1 MPLRIVENDITKI
14 SCDAI
19 VNAANS
25 ALRPGGGVDGAI
37 HRAAGPGLYE
47 ECRKLDGCPTGEA
60 RLTGGYDL
68 PGKYVIHTAGP
79 VWQGGG
85 FGEEALLRSCY
96 RSALAIAK
104 DLSLESIAFPLISA
118 GVYRYPKAEAL
129 RIAVEE
135 IASFER
141 ENDILVFLV
150 IYDRSSFDIGSELFD
165 SLASF
170 IDSNYRPEAPL
181 ASRPALPADQP
192 LPDIPGAERA
202 EKRKKEKPAP
212 RGTAKK
218 ESAGKTAYA
227 TPSCGK
233 TDILSETISPF
244 RSDNPPSAQAR
255 NAEGSLEAALAQ
267 IDESFSEML
276 LRKIDEKQMTDVECY
291 KKANIDRK
299 LFSKIRGDRLYRPSK
314 PTAIAFAVALELP
327 LPEAKEMLM
336 KAGYALSRSSRFDI
350 IIEYFISKGNYDI
363 NEINEAL
370 FAFDQ
375 VLLGA

>member
-60 RLTGGYDL
+60 RLTGGYRL
-68 PGKYVIHTAGP
+68 PAKYVIHTAGP

-104 DLSLESIAFPLISA
+104 DLAIESIAFPLISA

-135 IASFER
+135 IASFDR

-150 IYDRSSFDIGSELFD
+150 IYDRSSFDIGSELSD
-165 SLASF
+165 SIAAF
-170 IDSNYRPEAPL
+170 IESNYRSADAGLFCPEMSSAPQINGM
-181 ASRPALPADQP
+181 PAE
-192 LPDIPGAERA
+192 ERA
-202 EKRKKEKPAP
+202 ENGRREKRAL

-218 ESAGKTAYA
+218 
-227 TPSCGK
+227 
-233 TDILSETISPF
+233 
-244 RSDNPPSAQAR
+244 R
-255 NAEGSLEAALAQ
+255 NAETAASEDYEYVKPLKDAFPSPAGNFAAASFPEYAAETSLEAALAQ